1 MSSVSKYKEIS
12 PAEWFRRNKSIAG
25 FDNPARA
32 IYTAIREMVENS
44 LDACEEGGILPEILV
59 WVRSVEGNIYQIY
72 VADNGI
78 GVPEKVVPKAFAK
91 LLVGTKYTLKQSRGT
106 FGLGG
111 KMAIMY
117 GQITT
122 GKPLKVI
129 TGVDGKKAHYFLLK
143 IDIQKNE
150 PIILKKKEITLKDNW
165 RGTIVSFQIVGDW
178 MRAKSKVI
186 QYFKNTGI
194 VAPYANITFIDPD
207 GVLYFFRRTTTAL
220 PSKPKEI
227 KPHPYGVDIE
237 TLNRMIKAT
246 KAKNLVKFMMENFH
260 RVGRKKALDFI
271 KHCGLDP
278 EKNPKKL
285 TDKEKRKMV
294 VEMKSFKFLPPTAE
308 SLSPLGEE
316 ILLKGIEKELQPEK
330 AKVVQRPPRSYM
342 GHPFIVEVGLAYG
355 GKIPPA
361 SDGKYL
367 LFRFANRIPLLYDEA
382 NDVAMSVIKEDINWS
397 DYMIGRDAPLA
408 IIVHICSTKIPYKTA
423 GKEYVADIPEIRR
436 EIKLGIQECARELRH
451 YLSHLKRKE
460 FAEKRFSILSR
471 LIDKFVKSLVQINK
485 TQKRIKRE
493 YVNDQLLKEILINK
507 IKVE

>member
-1 MSSVSKYKEIS
+1 MISKYEELS

-32 IYTAIREMVENS
+32 IYTSVREMVENS

-59 WVRSVEGNIYQIY
+59 WVKEKESGLYQIY

-78 GVPEKVVPKAFAK
+78 GVPEKAVPKAFAK

-122 GKPLKVI
+122 GKPFKVI
-129 TGVDGKKAHYFLLK
+129 TSTDGKKAYYFLLK

-150 PIILKKKEITLKDNW
+150 PIVLEKKKFDIENGW
-165 RGTIVSFQIVGDW
+165 HGTIVSFYIVGDW
-178 MRAKSKVI
+178 LRAKNKII

-207 GVLYFFRRTTTAL
+207 GVLYFFRRTINEL
-220 PSKPKEI
+220 PPKPKEV

-237 TLNRMIKAT
+237 TLNRMIKRT
-246 KAKNLVKFMMENFH
+246 KAKNLVKFMVENFH
-260 RVGRKKALDFI
+260 RVGPKKARDFI

-278 EKNPKKL
+278 NRDPKTL
-285 TDKEKRKMV
+285 TDAEKRKMV
-294 VEMKSFKFLPPTAE
+294 VEMKNFKFLPPTAD
-308 SLSPLGEE
+308 SLSPLGEK
-316 ILLKGIEKELQPEK
+316 ILREGIKKELDPEK
-330 AKVVQRPPRSYM
+330 LAVTQRPPRSYM

-355 GKIPPA
+355 GKVPPA
-361 SDGKYL
+361 SNGRYTL
-367 LFRFANRIPLLYDEA
+367 YRFANRIPLLYDES
-382 NDVAMSVIKEDINWS
+382 NDVAMSVIREDINWS
-397 DYMIGRDAPLA
+397 DYMISRDAPLA
-408 IIVHICSTKIPYKTA
+408 VVVHLCSTKIPYKTA

-436 EIKLGIQECARELRH
+436 EIKLGIQECARELRT
-451 YLSHLKRKE
+451 YLSKLKRKQL
-460 FAEKRFSILSR
+460 AEKRFMIISKFV
-471 LIDKFVKSLVQINK
+471 DKFVKSLVQINK
-485 TQKRIKRE
+485 THKKIGKEFIDENKLRE
-493 YVNDQLLKEILINK
+493 TLLSK

>member
-1 MSSVSKYKEIS
+1 MISKYEELS

-59 WVRSVEGNIYQIY
+59 WVKEKEEGLFQIY

-78 GVPEKVVPKAFAK
+78 GVPEKAVPKAFAK

-122 GKPLKVI
+122 GKPFKVI
-129 TGVDGKKAHYFLLK
+129 TSTDGKKAYYFLLK

-150 PIILKKKEITLKDNW
+150 PIVLEKKKIEITNGW
-165 RGTIVSFQIVGDW
+165 HGTIVSFQIVGDW
-178 MRAKSKVI
+178 YRAKTKLI

-207 GVLYFFRRTTTAL
+207 GVLYFFRRTINEL
-220 PSKPKEI
+220 PPKPKEV

-237 TLNRMIKAT
+237 TLNRMIKRT
-246 KAKNLVKFMMENFH
+246 KAKNLVKFMVENFH
-260 RVGRKKALDFI
+260 RVGPKKAQDFI

-278 EKNPKKL
+278 NRNPKTL
-285 TDKEKRKMV
+285 TDKEKRKMI
-294 VEMKSFKFLPPTAE
+294 VEMKNFKFLPPTAD
-308 SLSPLGEE
+308 SLSPLGEK
-316 ILLKGIEKELQPEK
+316 ILQEGIRKELAPEK
-330 AKVVQRPPRSYM
+330 LAVTQRPPRSYM

-355 GKIPPA
+355 GKVSPA
-361 SDGKYL
+361 SNGRYTL
-367 LFRFANRIPLLYDEA
+367 YRFANRIPLLYDES
-382 NDVAMSVIKEDINWS
+382 NDVAMSVIREDINWS
-397 DYMIGRDAPLA
+397 DYMISRDAPLA
-408 IIVHICSTKIPYKTA
+408 VVVHICSTKIPYKTA

-436 EIKLGIQECARELRH
+436 EIKLGIQECARELRM
-451 YLSHLKRKE
+451 YLSKLKRKQL
-460 FAEKRFSILSR
+460 AEKRFMIISKFV
-471 LIDKFVKSLVQINK
+471 DKFVTSLVQINK
-485 TQKRIKRE
+485 TDKK
-493 YVNDQLLKEILINK
+493 VNKDFIDENKLKEILINK